1 MRPFF
6 CFCLILAG
14 FCGQSQQL
22 IEGSANVY
30 QGKLRGKKIVLCLH
44 QAGHKFFGYYL
55 MNGRPEY
62 LRGEDSTVAGKIK
75 MTGYV
80 STETEHVAYLTR
92 SDEQLKFGWK
102 HTGVAPTLDLRLIST
117 LPFVYAS
124 GKEKLRPAMKASPA
138 ASFEIGTV
146 WPDLTASS
154 ANLIRRTAR
163 KLLGV
168 GSADNIDVALLRKG
182 HSYFSDYKKELGRE
196 QQPSILSFPS
206 AYEMDESAFV
216 FLMGQQGRL
225 TTLAHVRYTYTG
237 GAHGFYKTDYV
248 VLDTVLGKRLRLGDV
263 LTREGVSS
271 LGRLLENAF
280 RREHALGGDQELTD
294 AGLLDDAIPPTSNFF
309 VTNEGIGFSYAPY
322 EIAPYAMGEIQIVV
336 PYGDLKKYLTKN
348 FRRSI
353 SGFAEGN

>member
-6 CFCLILAG
+6 CFCLLLAG
-14 FCGQSQQL
+14 LCGQSQQL
-22 IEGSANVY
+22 VEGSANVY
-30 QGKLRGKKIVLCLH
+30 EGKLRGKKIILCLH

-55 MNGRPEY
+55 TNGRPEY
-62 LRGEDSTVAGKIK
+62 LTGEDSTVSGRIK
-75 MTGYV
+75 MTGYL

-92 SDEQLKFGWK
+92 SDEQLKFAWK
-102 HTGVAPTLDLRLIST
+102 RTGASPTIDLRLIST
-117 LPFVYAS
+117 LPFLYAS
-124 GKEKLRPAMKASPA
+124 GKEKLRPAMKGSPA
-138 ASFEIGTV
+138 ASFAIGTV
-146 WPDLTASS
+146 WPDLAGSS
-154 ANLIRRTAR
+154 TGVIRRTAR
-163 KLLGV
+163 KLLALGN
-168 GSADNIDVALLRKG
+168 ADNIDVVLLRKG

-216 FLMGQQGRL
+216 FLMGRQGRL

-248 VLDTVLGKRLRLGDV
+248 VLDTMLEKRLRLGDV
-263 LTREGVSS
+263 LTHEGVAS

-280 RREHALGGDQELTD
+280 RREHALGSGQELTD

-336 PYGDLKKYLTKN
+336 SYGDLKKYLTKN
-348 FRRSI
+348 FRRSVAR
-353 SGFAEGN
+353 FAEGI